1 MLNKKLITLLL
12 GSVISLQAGASEAVA
27 PLVTPVAVKE
37 AAVPLAIPVAE
48 ELKFKASVSDT
59 ILKTFAYSPTKVY
72 EIRSRTGMWTVI
84 TLEDDEITEGVYLSD
99 TTFWSKKV
107 TTDQR
112 RVMVRPTEPGRF
124 NSGTLVTNKRTYELV
139 FKSYGEGSSW
149 FQRVT
154 WKFNED
160 ADPAFGIFKGNSMV
174 PAMPGSMS
182 ESRAES
188 TKTVEPDDA
197 MAGWTVDISKANFN
211 YTIENSGSAPF
222 APTRVFDDGTFTYI
236 KMPKV
241 QDLPVVFAI
250 GRGGKIRL
258 VDYVVKNNY
267 ILVQRVLP
275 GILLRLDE
283 QEVTV
288 VRHE

>member
-12 GSVISLQAGASEAVA
+12 GSAISLQVVAKEEVAPA
-27 PLVTPVAVKE
+27 PLVTP
-37 AAVPLAIPVAE
+37 LVAE
-48 ELKFKASVSDT
+48 ELKFEASASET
-59 ILKTFAYSPTKVY
+59 ILKTFAYSPNKVY
-72 EIRSRTGMWTVI
+72 EIQSRTGMWTVI

-99 TTFWSKKV
+99 TTFWHKKV
-107 TTDQR
+107 TADRR
-112 RVMVRPTEPGRF
+112 RVLVRPTESGRF
-124 NSGTLVTNKRTYELV
+124 NSGSLITNKRTYELV
-139 FKSYGEGSSW
+139 FKSYGKNSSW

-160 ADPAFGIFKGNSMV
+160 ADPAFGVFKSGEMELSLPEKV
-174 PAMPGSMS
+174 S
-182 ESRAES
+182 EGGAEDVKAGES
-188 TKTVEPDDA
+188 GDA
-197 MAGWTVDISKANFN
+197 MSGWTVDISKANFN
-211 YTIENSGSAPF
+211 YTIENSRSAPF

-236 KMPKV
+236 QMPKV

-250 GRGGKIRL
+250 GDDGEIRL
-258 VDYVVKNNY
+258 VDYVVKKNY

-288 VRHE
+288 VRHD